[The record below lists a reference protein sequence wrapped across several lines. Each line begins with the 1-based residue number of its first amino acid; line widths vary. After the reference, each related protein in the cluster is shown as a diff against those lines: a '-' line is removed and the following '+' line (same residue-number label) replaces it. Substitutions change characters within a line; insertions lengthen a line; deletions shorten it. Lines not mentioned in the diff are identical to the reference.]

1 MIPRKSKPALHGRRH
16 VEVHRTDHIGWLRAA
31 VLGAND
37 GIVSMSSLLVGV
49 AAASITEG
57 GLLITGVAALV
68 SGAMS
73 MAAGEYVSVSSQSDT
88 ERADLARELAEL
100 AAQPEHEHSELAAI
114 YVTRGLSPEL
124 ADAVA
129 KQLMVH
135 DALAAHARDELGLS
149 DAVSARPTQAALTSA
164 LSFASGGL
172 FPLLLSIMTPTRWV
186 VPVVAVSSL
195 VLLTALGELAAR
207 VGGAPAGK
215 AALRVGLLGSMAMG
229 LSVVVGVLFGA
240 QA

>member
-1 MIPRKSKPALHGRRH
+1 MTTRKVKPTPRGRRH
-16 VEVHRTDHIGWLRAA
+16 TEAHRTDHIGWLRAA

-49 AAASITEG
+49 AAASIAEG
-57 GLLITGVAALV
+57 GLLVTGVAALV

-88 ERADLARELAEL
+88 ERADLARELTEL
-100 AAQPEHEHSELAAI
+100 ATQPEHEHDELAAI
-114 YVTRGLSPEL
+114 YVARGLSAEL
-124 ADAVA
+124 AGKVA
-129 KQLMVH
+129 KQLMAH

-149 DAVSARPTQAALTSA
+149 DTVSARPTQAALTSA

-172 FPLLLSIMTPTRWV
+172 FPLLLTILTPSRWV

-195 VLLTALGELAAR
+195 VLLAALGALAAR
-207 VGGAPAGK
+207 VGGAHAGK

-229 LSVVVGVLFGA
+229 LSVAVGSLFGA
-240 QA
+240 GL

>member
-1 MIPRKSKPALHGRRH
+1 MLLASHRSAARGSRH
-16 VEVHRTDHIGWLRAA
+16 LERHRTDHIGWLRAA

-49 AAASITEG
+49 AAANISDAQ
-57 GLLITGVAALV
+57 LLITGVAALV

-88 ERADLARELAEL
+88 ERADLAREQAEL
-100 AAQPEHEHSELAAI
+100 SAQPDHERDELATI
-114 YVTRGLSPEL
+114 YVARGLSPEL
-124 ADAVA
+124 AREVA
-129 KQLMVH
+129 KQLMAH

-149 DAVSARPTQAALTSA
+149 HTVSARPTQAAVTSA

-172 FPLLLSIMTPTRWV
+172 FPLLLAVLSPTRWV
-186 VPVVAVSSL
+186 VPLVSVSSL
-195 VLLTALGELAAR
+195 LLLTALGVLAAR

-215 AALRVGLLGSMAMG
+215 AALRVGLLGSLAMG
-229 LSVVVGVLFGA
+229 LAVAVGLLFGA
-240 QA
+240 AP

>member
-1 MIPRKSKPALHGRRH
+1 MTNPKSKPAPRGHRH

-49 AAASITEG
+49 AAASISQG
-57 GLLITGVAALV
+57 GLLVTGVAALV

-88 ERADLARELAEL
+88 ERADLAREHAEL
-100 AAQPEHEHSELAAI
+100 STQPEHEHDELASI

-124 ADAVA
+124 AREVA

-149 DAVSARPTQAALTSA
+149 DTVSARPTQAALTSA

-172 FPLLLSIMTPTRWV
+172 FPLLLTILTPTRWV

-195 VLLTALGELAAR
+195 VLLTALGALAAR
-207 VGGAPAGK
+207 VGGAPGGK
-215 AALRVGLLGSMAMG
+215 AALRVGLLGSVAMG
-229 LSVVVGVLFGA
+229 LSVAVGSLFSTRP
-240 QA
+240 

>member
-1 MIPRKSKPALHGRRH
+1 MTTPKNKSEPRGRHH

-49 AAASITEG
+49 AAASIGEG
-57 GLLITGVAALV
+57 GLLVTGVAALV

-88 ERADLARELAEL
+88 ERADLAREHAEL
-100 AAQPEHEHSELAAI
+100 STQPEHEHAELAAI

-124 ADAVA
+124 AREVA
-129 KQLMVH
+129 KALMVH

-149 DAVSARPTQAALTSA
+149 DTVSARPTQAALTSA

-172 FPLLLSIMTPTRWV
+172 FPLLFTILTPARWV
-186 VPVVAVSSL
+186 VPVVAISSL
-195 VLLTALGELAAR
+195 VLLTALGALAAR
-207 VGGAPAGK
+207 VGGAAAGK
-215 AALRVGLLGSMAMG
+215 AALRVGLLGSMAMA
-229 LSVVVGVLFGA
+229 LSVAVGSLFGA
-240 QA
+240 GP